1 MTPKIRKKEE
11 PFREWRGSFWGVWR
25 VLRRSRAGRRPGG
38 AKRRRSGPEV
48 RQPAGTAGGL
58 RPVTGG
64 LLEFAEKGAE
74 PLPVRAEAFGQV
86 ARGGFPEPGPG
97 SLTRRKAG
105 KKDDAVPSVSE
116 A

>member
-1 MTPKIRKKEE
+1 MERLLLWFLEGLAE
-11 PFREWRGSFWGVWR
+11 G
-25 VLRRSRAGRRPGG
+25 
-38 AKRRRSGPEV
+38 
-48 RQPAGTAGGL
+48 QGGL

-64 LLEFAEKGAE
+64 LLGFAEKGAE

-97 SLTRRKAG
+97 FLTRRKAG

>member
-1 MTPKIRKKEE
+1 MERLLLWFLE
-11 PFREWRGSFWGVWR
+11 G
-25 VLRRSRAGRRPGG
+25 LA
-38 AKRRRSGPEV
+38 EV

-64 LLEFAEKGAE
+64 LLGFAEKGVE
-74 PLPVRAEAFGQV
+74 PLPVRAEAFGQGV
-86 ARGGFPEPGPG
+86 CGGFPEPGPEF
-97 SLTRRKAG
+97 LTGRKTG

>member
-1 MTPKIRKKEE
+1 MERLLLWFLEGLAE
-11 PFREWRGSFWGVWR
+11 GQ
-25 VLRRSRAGRRPGG
+25 GG
-38 AKRRRSGPEV
+38 PQARRREAPPK
-48 RQPAGTAGGL
+48 R
-58 RPVTGG
+58 TGG
-64 LLEFAEKGAE
+64 LLGFAEKGVE

-97 SLTRRKAG
+97 FLTRRKAG